1 MQCADQSRCQL
12 DQIESRAPHP
22 NSTDGQSVSRTIGY
36 LLDGPGFCHRPR
48 SLREPPDKSLKCSWL
63 DVSITTNTIE
73 IGPWGSPSQDG
84 AKVHSAHVPSTRARV
99 CRMRDLEVPG
109 TCAVCSLHGAGLE
122 APIVLHGFPTA
133 PGDARMRRK
142 KKRATKIE
150 GRREK
155 RKTNGQASKR
165 KNPRRNGACPDPR
178 NPAFQPEHRSCLDRP
193 VAPSLENPLL
203 IPSTLSRHLDSVM
216 VTVFPP

>member
-63 DVSITTNTIE
+63 DVSIITNTIE

-142 KKRATKIE
+142 KKGPQRSRAGGKK
-150 GRREK
+150 EK
-155 RKTNGQASKR
+155 QTDKR
-165 KNPRRNGACPDPR
+165 QKERIPG
-178 NPAFQPEHRSCLDRP
+178 ETVP
-193 VAPSLENPLL
+193 VLIHEIQRFSL
-203 IPSTLSRHLDSVM
+203 STAV
-216 VTVFPP
+216 V